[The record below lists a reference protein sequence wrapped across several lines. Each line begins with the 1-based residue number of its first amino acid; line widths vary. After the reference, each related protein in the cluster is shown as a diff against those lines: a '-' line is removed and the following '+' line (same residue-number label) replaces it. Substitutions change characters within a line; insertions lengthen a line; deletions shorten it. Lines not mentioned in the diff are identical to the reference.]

1 MKLILRNK
9 TKEKKISFDLIL
21 FSFLFQVRIYFLVG
35 RAHTEATQTFPQE
48 YESSGKKEQIPMNW
62 YKTKHFL
69 VMFDHIYK
77 KNMTYVF

>member
-48 YESSGKKEQIPMNW
+48 YEYYIRKERAN
-62 YKTKHFL
+62 TNEL
-69 VMFDHIYK
+69 V
-77 KNMTYVF
+77 